1 MASSRHL
8 SSEDIESVSKLVE
21 EAGELAL
28 AMRDG
33 VDISH
38 KASFDDKVTGADTA
52 LSILI
57 TTHLKQRFPDDCV
70 VSEEDDQALHISR
83 GAEPLGTRTRVWM
96 IDPIDGTQNYI
107 LDDGQYCVMIG
118 LIVDLQPVFGW
129 VYEPHTS
136 TLYFGG
142 PEYGAFK
149 RKLGSQSDAI
159 TCLSDTKIDPLSKA
173 RLLMGSRDRK
183 KHSWIGELALVDLV
197 KIGSIGLKVA
207 RILDGEADIFAHLS
221 CKLKTW
227 DTAGPA
233 AIALGAGLEV
243 GGLDCDHLLFPLPQ
257 VVHDT
262 SIIMGLP
269 GSLAWCRNHLVAPVA
284 TERKDS

>member
-1 MASSRHL
+1 MAFFKHL
-8 SSEDIESVSKLVE
+8 SSEDIESVSRLVE

-33 VDISH
+33 VAISH
-38 KASFDDKVTGADTA
+38 KANFDDKVTGADTA
-52 LSILI
+52 LSALI
-57 TTHLKQRFPDDCV
+57 TDHLKQRFPTDCV
-70 VSEEDDQALHISR
+70 VSEEDDQQLHASR
-83 GAEPLGTRTRVWM
+83 GEEPLCTAARVWM

-107 LDDGQYCVMIG
+107 LDDGQYCVMVG
-118 LIVDLQPVFGW
+118 LVVDLQPMFGW

-136 TLYFGG
+136 ILYFGG

-149 RKLGSQSDAI
+149 RKLGGESIPIVDLPA
-159 TCLSDTKIDPLSKA
+159 LNPAGRA

-183 KHSWIGELALVDLV
+183 KHSWIADLAVVDLV
-197 KIGSIGLKVA
+197 KVGSIGLKVA
-207 RILDGEADIFAHLS
+207 RILEGEADVFAHLS

-243 GGLDCDHLLFPLPQ
+243 GGLDCDRLLFPLPQ
-257 VVHDT
+257 VLHDT

-269 GSLAWCRNHLVAPVA
+269 GSLDWCRNHLVAPIERA
-284 TERKDS
+284 DRKDS